1 MRKHLPIVLILLLY
15 LLIGLLFA
23 SYTPAWQAPDEPA
36 HYNYIRQ
43 LAAGYLPVIEA
54 GDYDQEYITEV
65 VFESGFAP
73 TYSLDSLEYE
83 DWQPPLYYLL
93 LTPVYWL
100 TDGSLLA
107 LRLTS
112 LIMGAGLVVLAYS
125 IAKKVTGHDWL
136 GWTTAVF
143 IALLPQHLALL
154 AAINNDALAEL
165 LIAAI
170 LWQLVSLESNQQQ
183 LKPDHQSLNRHWF
196 TIGLLLGL
204 GFLTKGT
211 VYVMAPVIGLA
222 LLWHYWDAW
231 PTLGRASWCVAVPA
245 LLLGSL
251 WWGRNIAIYGG
262 LDILGKTAHD
272 AVVIGQPRTADWIAQ
287 FGLWGTIQRFLQTT
301 FNSFWGQFGW
311 MTLPMNHPS
320 WLYPLL
326 QLFTAIIILGLIAHT
341 FQKKRHTPH
350 STLRAPRSTPRTPHL
365 IPHTPLILLTTFL
378 LTATLHIGYN
388 LTFVQHQGRYLFPA
402 LVPISIGVAVSMSV
416 WGRPFNQR
424 WPVTQNLLPLG
435 LALALASLDL
445 FALFRIIV
453 PNLS

>member
-1 MRKHLPIVLILLLY
+1 
-15 LLIGLLFA
+15 
-23 SYTPAWQAPDEPA
+23 
-36 HYNYIRQ
+36 
-43 LAAGYLPVIEA
+43 
-54 GDYDQEYITEV
+54 
-65 VFESGFAP
+65 
-73 TYSLDSLEYE
+73 
-83 DWQPPLYYLL
+83 
-93 LTPVYWL
+93 
-100 TDGSLLA
+100 
-107 LRLTS
+107 
-112 LIMGAGLVVLAYS
+112 MGAGLVVLAYL

-143 IALLPQHLALL
+143 IALLPQHLAIL

-165 LIAAI
+165 LIATI
-170 LWQLVSLESNQQQ
+170 LWQLVSLESDEVETLEIRDWRVNTRW
-183 LKPDHQSLNRHWF
+183 LN
-196 TIGLLLGL
+196 IGVLLGL

-211 VYVMAPVIGLA
+211 VYLIAPVIGLA
-222 LLWHYWDAW
+222 LIWHYWGAW
-231 PTLGRASWCVAVPA
+231 PTLGQASWRVALPA

-262 LDILGKTAHD
+262 LDVLGKAAHD

-326 QLFTAIIILGLIAHT
+326 QLFTAIIILGLIAYT
-341 FQKKRHTPH
+341 FQKKRHLPH
-350 STLRAPRSTPRTPHL
+350 PPPR
-365 IPHTPLILLTTFL
+365 IPLILLITFL
-378 LTATLHIGYN
+378 LTAALHIGYN

-402 LVPISIGVAVSMSV
+402 LVPISIGVAVSISV
-416 WGRPFNQR
+416 WARPFNQR

-435 LALALASLDL
+435 LALTLASLDL